1 MKNSIGIW
9 IDHRRA
15 VIVGSAGAGD
25 DILEIQSHADKQG
38 SRSDGIHSSLPHA
51 SQGSQADDVVDRKFA
66 HQLNA
71 YYDRIIALVGEAP
84 SLFLLGPGEAKGEFK
99 KRLDAERP
107 GGRTLHV
114 ETADKMSDP
123 QIAAKVRLHFS
134 QEARGVV
141 FS

>member
-38 SRSDGIHSSLPHA
+38 SRSDGIHSSQPHA

-66 HQLNA
+66 QQLNA

-99 KRLDAERP
+99 KRLDAEKP
-107 GGRTLHV
+107 SGRTLHV
-114 ETADKMSDP
+114 ETADKMSDA